1 MWRAIRGLLGQGSSI
16 VLTTHYLE
24 EAEAL
29 ADRVAV
35 LAKGKLIASG
45 SVDEMRS
52 LVARK
57 KITCACAVEV
67 EDIKRWPGVVEAV
80 REARVVH
87 VTAFDAEAVVRKLLA
102 ADQRLSH
109 LEVKQATLAE
119 AFTEL
124 TKEAA

>member
-1 MWRAIRGLLGQGSSI
+1 
-16 VLTTHYLE
+16 
-24 EAEAL
+24 
-29 ADRVAV
+29 
-35 LAKGKLIASG
+35 
-45 SVDEMRS
+45 
-52 LVARK
+52 
-57 KITCACAVEV
+57 
-67 EDIKRWPGVVEAV
+67 
-80 REARVVH
+80 VH